1 MAGDRGITG
10 KILRLVEGGDQPSL
24 GGWLNLVEE
33 DALLST
39 DLLEIIILG
48 SVLLEFPHC
57 YLSNSTKSASEAPAI
72 LVVNL

>member
-10 KILRLVEGGDQPSL
+10 KILRLVEGGYQPSL

-48 SVLLEFPHC
+48 SVLL
-57 YLSNSTKSASEAPAI
+57 
-72 LVVNL
+72 